1 APSRDVAVSL
11 RAEAIPAVAG
21 AASGPEVLIQA
32 HVTRAR
38 ALVIATPD
46 TVGVKAIMDIAH
58 RLRPELPVIV
68 RTHGDKEAEELRHEP
83 RVEVFMGEEELAKA
97 MLAALLR
104 EVAPSADLAGH
115 APTAA

>member
-1 APSRDVAVSL
+1 M
-11 RAEAIPAVAG
+11 
-21 AASGPEVLIQA
+21 LIQA

-58 RLRPELPVIV
+58 KLRPELPVIV

-83 RVEVFMGEEELAKA
+83 HVEVYMGEDELAKA
-97 MLAALLR
+97 MIAALLR
-104 EVAPSADLAGH
+104 QVQR
-115 APTAA
+115 